1 MQDSTLSLS
10 PQWGECYFDHF
21 ESYLGAP
28 VRQDVFEL
36 GANDVKIQVIE
47 FDNVFGGC
55 RAFCSFGLSRFAT
68 EIGQIAEV
76 FMPIDDGWAFTP
88 LILADVLFY
97 MILHHIKIGWGRSI
111 SFADLHLD
119 FVERFNKAAI
129 YFAIPFG
136 VPEGFEQVEC
146 GGKVGGVY
154 LACYISE
161 AEHQFR
167 IKYGAEKFEELL
179 AEQNV
184 DVFQLKRISAI

>member
-1 MQDSTLSLS
+1 MQDNIMSLS
-10 PQWGECYFDHF
+10 PQWGECYLDHF
-21 ESYLGAP
+21 ESYLGTP
-28 VRQDVFEL
+28 IRQNVFEL
-36 GANDVKIQVIE
+36 GANGAKIQVIE

-76 FMPIDDGWAFTP
+76 FMPVDEGWNSTP
-88 LILADVLFY
+88 LILANVLSY
-97 MILHHIKIGWGRSI
+97 MILHNIKIGWGRSI
-111 SFADLHLD
+111 SFADLHPD
-119 FVERFNKAAI
+119 FVEDFKKTAI

-136 VPEGFEQVEC
+136 VPDGFEQVEC

-154 LACYISE
+154 LACYITE

-167 IKYGAEKFEELL
+167 IRYGAEKFEELL

-184 DVFQLKRISAI
+184 DVFHLKRISAL